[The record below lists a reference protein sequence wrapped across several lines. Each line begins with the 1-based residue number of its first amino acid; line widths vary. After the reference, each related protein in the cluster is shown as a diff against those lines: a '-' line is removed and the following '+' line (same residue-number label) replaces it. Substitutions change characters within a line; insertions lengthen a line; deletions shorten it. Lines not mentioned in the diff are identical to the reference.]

1 MKKHVLLYILVGI
14 VSLGLGFG
22 IYQSQTYDFYDSS
35 GQGYRWSELNQK
47 VLIVN
52 YFAEW
57 CAPCLKEIPELNELH
72 QWVNTQSDLAFIAV
86 SYDPLDV
93 DAVERLR
100 QKYDIQFPVLADVG
114 KNFPVTPPQ
123 FLPATFIVY
132 KQDVSNPLLGEQT
145 FKSLQTAI
153 QAVQNQVSLATSS

>member
-1 MKKHVLLYILVGI
+1 MKKHVLLYILVSI
-14 VSLGLGFG
+14 LSLGLGFG
-22 IYQSQTYDFYDSS
+22 IYQSQAYDFYDST

-72 QWVNTQSDLAFIAV
+72 QWVNTQPDLAFIAV

-93 DAVERLR
+93 DAVESLR
-100 QKYDIQFPVLADVG
+100 EKYDIQFPVLADVG
-114 KNFPVTPPQ
+114 KKFPVTPPQ
-123 FLPATFIVY
+123 YLPATFIVY
-132 KQDVSNPLLGEQT
+132 NQDISNPLLGEQT
-145 FKSLQTAI
+145 FSSLQAAI
-153 QAVQNQVSLATSS
+153 QVVQKQVSLSTSG